1 MTYDPTGEHRA
12 KRLNNALSRLA
23 AFDELADAVADYRD
37 AAIRHART
45 NTADD
50 FLDELLTEDRIAC
63 IMERAIGW
71 DLCDTRELL
80 RNEARRECDYDMK
93 EECYVDDNGEP
104 IRNTRNFGSEH
115 PDAGRG
121 FRL

>member
-1 MTYDPTGEHRA
+1 MTYTPQEAAA
-12 KRLNNALSRLA
+12 KRLDSALARLS
-23 AFDELADAVADYRD
+23 AFDELADAVAEYRD

-45 NTADD
+45 NTASDY
-50 FLDELLTEDRIAC
+50 LDELLTEDRLAC

-80 RNEARRECDYDMK
+80 RDEARRECSYDMK
-93 EECYVDDNGEP
+93 EECYVDHNGEP
-104 IRNTRNFGSEH
+104 IRRAGSFGSSH